1 MKATRLDERFFDS
14 TRGRIVTLLRGSAR
28 TVNDLAEK
36 LGLTDNA
43 VRAQLLSLE
52 RDGIVRQGAAQRG
65 NRKPSFVFE
74 LTADA
79 ERLFPKA
86 YDALLNQLIAVL
98 KDRLS
103 AEELEGI
110 LRAAGRSLGAPHATS
125 RGVSN
130 FEQSTRRVLKALEAL
145 GGSARIE
152 REDDSVLITGRS
164 CPFGAAVTEHPEV
177 CRLAETLVQ
186 EIAGVPVRED
196 CDRTETP
203 RCRFELQKPK

>member
-1 MKATRLDERFFDS
+1 MNVSKLDERFFDS
-14 TRGRIVTLLRGSAR
+14 TRGRIVALLRGTSR
-28 TVNDLAEK
+28 TVNDLAEQ
-36 LGLTDNA
+36 LGVTDNA

-52 RDGIVRQGAAQRG
+52 RDGIVRQGASQRG
-65 NRKPSFVFE
+65 YRKPSFAYE

-98 KDRLS
+98 KDRLN
-103 AEELEGI
+103 AEELEEI
-110 LRAAGRSLGAPHATS
+110 LRATGHSLGTPHATS

-130 FEQSTRRVLKALEAL
+130 LEQSTRRVLKALEAL

-152 REDDSVLITGRS
+152 HEADRLLITSRS

-177 CRLAETLVQ
+177 CRLAAAFVQ
-186 EIAGVPVRED
+186 EIAGAPVTED

>member
-1 MKATRLDERFFDS
+1 MKATRLDARFFDS

-65 NRKPSFVFE
+65 HRKPSFVYE
-74 LTADA
+74 LTPDA

-110 LRAAGRSLGAPHATS
+110 LRAVGRSLGAPHATS
-125 RGVSN
+125 GGVSN
-130 FEQSTRRVLKALEAL
+130 LEQSTRRVLKALEAL

-152 REDDSVLITGRS
+152 QEEGRVLITSRS